1 MHVLRSF
8 DINKPGIPIKHVKGG
23 AIGGALLQGELN
35 IGDEIE
41 VRPGLLDEKKGKY
54 EPITSNIAT
63 LGTGAGLVDRVRPGG
78 LIAIGTKLDPT
89 FVKSDSLI
97 GSVVGHPNVLPNDI
111 EEITVEVH
119 LFETAVGTQDM
130 IKVEPIRIREP
141 LRLNIGTAAILGTV
155 TNSRDGKV
163 EIKLKKPV
171 CMMPRDR
178 VAISRRIADR
188 WRLIGV
194 GISP

>member
-1 MHVLRSF
+1 
-8 DINKPGIPIKHVKGG
+8 
-23 AIGGALLQGELN
+23 LQGEFN
-35 IGDEIE
+35 TGDEIE
-41 VRPGLLDEKKGKY
+41 IRPGLLDEKKDKY

-63 LGTGAGLVDRVRPGG
+63 LGTGAGLVERVRPGG

-111 EEITVEVH
+111 EEVTVEVH

-155 TNSRDGKV
+155 TNSRDGKI

-171 CMMPRDR
+171 CMMPKDR

-194 GISP
+194 GISA